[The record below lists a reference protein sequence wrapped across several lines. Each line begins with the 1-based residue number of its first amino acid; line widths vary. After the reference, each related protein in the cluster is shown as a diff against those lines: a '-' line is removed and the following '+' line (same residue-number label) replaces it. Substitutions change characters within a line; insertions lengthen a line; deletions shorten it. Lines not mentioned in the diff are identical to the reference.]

1 VVYELNAKERKPMP
15 TQEDRITALEQATSE
30 YRPVL
35 QNFAYELSM
44 VKGLIITQTDIT
56 QELKRG
62 MNEVKQQLSHIEK
75 HLDQADTRL
84 DRLEILLT
92 QILKRLPEK

>member
-1 VVYELNAKERKPMP
+1 MA
-15 TQEDRITALEQATSE
+15 TQEERIAALEQTFSE

-44 VKGLIITQTDIT
+44 VKGLIITQTEIT
-56 QELKRG
+56 QELRRN
-62 MNEVKQQLSHIEK
+62 MNEVKQQLNHIEK
-75 HLDQADTRL
+75 HFDQTDTRL

>member
-1 VVYELNAKERKPMP
+1 MP
-15 TQEDRITALEQATSE
+15 TPEERITALERTTSE

-56 QELKRG
+56 QELRRD
-62 MNEVKQQLSHIEK
+62 MNEVKQQLNHIEK
-75 HLDQADTRL
+75 HFDQTDTRL
-84 DRLEILLT
+84 DRMEILLT